1 MRSFLNLLIL
11 MMLISPINSF
21 CQNTNSYNID
31 VILSSEDKTLI
42 INQVMKFKNT
52 SNISIKE
59 IVLEDWANSY
69 VNNRTRLAKRI
80 SDEYSRSFTFAKK
93 KQRGSTLIKSIASDN
108 IESWS
113 VSKKTSDIIN
123 VYLKKE
129 LKKGESI
136 EIEINYIV
144 KLPDSKFTGYGFDN
158 NNNFYLKNWL
168 IVFSNISK
176 LNWSSQSNLN
186 LNDQSLKKSS
196 YKLKMS
202 FDKSYNLF
210 TNLSVN
216 KTEILIDKKNVYLS
230 GYDINNVKID
240 LLIDK
245 TYTNFQNFNNEI
257 ETDIFK
263 TSSLEEAEI
272 KIKRVNNFIKDY
284 FNDKSDL
291 KLLVAQSDYDSNPF
305 YGLNQLPSFI
315 SPFSDEFLEE
325 IVFLKSFI
333 VNYLNQKLNL
343 NRRESHWIYTGLE
356 IFIINKYINDYYPK
370 VRFIGKL
377 SGISFLKNYEISKM
391 NFNDLFLNYSEYVQR
406 LNLHQ
411 SDDQSSE
418 YLTRINHDI
427 ASPYHSGVGL
437 IYIENL
443 IGEKDFKDLIEKINT
458 IYSREELNNLF
469 LSYNN
474 KDLSWFIEDYI
485 GNRQSLDLRLRKI
498 NANEIKVEE
507 KNNISIPYSIGYLK
521 NDTLIQNI
529 DFDEYTKIKIP
540 NFDFDYIII
549 NPKVSLPELK
559 KSNNWMYN
567 KSNLN
572 LKPLKLKFIGDLENP
587 RFKTLYLRPEVTYN
601 LYDGISPGFNLLN
614 KGLKN
619 KLFSYEL
626 FTQYASKEETLVG
639 SLNLRYQL
647 NNELK
652 DNFSTIFNL
661 SYTSNHYKEN
671 LRYQVFSPSVRINFR
686 DNKNLRSKVKK
697 SLSLSLY
704 SVNKD
709 TNIQN
714 NNLLDKYSIYNLGYY
729 YSDIG
734 IIKYMKSS
742 VNTEFSDNFGKINLV
757 FDFRRLLKS
766 NRQLQARIYLGKF
779 FWNNDQFD
787 NFNYNLGRSGGYLF
801 LNNYLGRSESTGL
814 LSQQFIMA
822 GGGFKSFFK
831 DPTTNNFMLASNLNI
846 GIWKWIEG
854 YLDMGMLKDTNE
866 DSRYFY
872 GTGLRLNLLPD
883 FFELY
888 FPISSSNGFELNDY
902 RYKNKIRF
910 IVSYNLESLG
920 KLFSRRWL

>member
-31 VILSSEDKTLI
+31 ATLSSEDKTLI

-136 EIEINYIV
+136 EIKINYIV

-291 KLLVAQSDYDSNPF
+291 KLLVPQSDYDSNPF

-443 IGEKDFKDLIEKINT
+443 IGEKDFKNLIEKINT

-540 NFDFDYIII
+540 NFEFDYIII

-619 KLFSYEL
+619 KPFNYEL

-697 SLSLSLY
+697 SLSLSLF

-734 IIKYMKSS
+734 IIKYLKSS
-742 VNTEFSDNFGKINLV
+742 VNTEFSNNFGKINLV

-766 NRQLQARIYLGKF
+766 NRQLQARVYLGKF

-866 DSRYFY
+866 DFRYFY

>member
-31 VILSSEDKTLI
+31 VILSPEDKTLI

-272 KIKRVNNFIKDY
+272 KIKRVNNFIKNY

-291 KLLVAQSDYDSNPF
+291 KLLVPQSDYDSNPF

-443 IGEKDFKDLIEKINT
+443 IGEKDFKNLIEKINT

-469 LSYNN
+469 LSYND

-619 KLFSYEL
+619 KLFNYEL